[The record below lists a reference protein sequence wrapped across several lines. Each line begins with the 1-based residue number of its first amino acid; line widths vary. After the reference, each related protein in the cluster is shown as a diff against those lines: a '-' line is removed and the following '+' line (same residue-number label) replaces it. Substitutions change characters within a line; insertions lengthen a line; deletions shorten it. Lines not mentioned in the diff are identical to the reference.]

1 MHGSNGIMATD
12 KQGKSAHLPQD
23 LKRHKPWMV
32 LTTFRGGRGQLPQP
46 HCPYF
51 HRPCGM
57 DEEGNYYYERRP
69 LSLRVMSSE
78 IMGEMSGF
86 TSFISGH
93 YPITSMHGLRTHDV
107 QNHTPSMP
115 CSLSIMNHLEYD
127 FEHYGF
133 VVRAWK

>member
-1 MHGSNGIMATD
+1 
-12 KQGKSAHLPQD
+12 
-23 LKRHKPWMV
+23 
-32 LTTFRGGRGQLPQP
+32 
-46 HCPYF
+46 
-51 HRPCGM
+51 M

-107 QNHTPSMP
+107 QNHTPAD
-115 CSLSIMNHLEYD
+115 SLLTENSACLGYD
-127 FEHYGF
+127 FEYHGF

>member
-1 MHGSNGIMATD
+1 MATD

-107 QNHTPSMP
+107 KNHTPSMP
-115 CSLSIMNHLEYD
+115 CSLSIMNQLEYD